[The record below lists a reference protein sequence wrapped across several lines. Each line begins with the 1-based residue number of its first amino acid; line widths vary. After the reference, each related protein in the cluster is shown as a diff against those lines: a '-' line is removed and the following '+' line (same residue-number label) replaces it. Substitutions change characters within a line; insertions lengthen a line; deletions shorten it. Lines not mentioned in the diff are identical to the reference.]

1 MKNQALLTQALLA
14 VAAMFALANPADA
27 QAVRNGLPPTTT
39 DSFVRNAG
47 AFAEQIYGDEGQGD
61 QLPPYEQFTQAH
73 RINQGIVGIRDAGL
87 TTGHGSMLP
96 NAWGG
101 DEFSMSGP
109 EFSQSGANGGTF
121 NFPLPSLPIPLPGA
135 GLPLPIPGAGL
146 PLPIPGAGGLPLPIP
161 GGLPVPPI
169 FNGGQDP
176 NLPGIP
182 PLPGLGETPFPM
194 SGPASG
200 AANPFPALPG
210 F

>member
-47 AFAEQIYGDEGQGD
+47 AFADAIYGDEGQGD
-61 QLPPYEQFTQAH
+61 QLPQYEHFTQDH
-73 RINQGIVGIRDAGL
+73 RINTGILGLRDAGL
-87 TTGHGSMLP
+87 TTGHGSVLP

-101 DEFSMSGP
+101 DEFTMSGP
-109 EFSQSGANGGTF
+109 EFSQSGTNFGSF
-121 NFPLPSLPIPLPGA
+121 NFPFPIPPIPLPPLPGA
-135 GLPLPIPGAGL
+135 GLPLPPLPGAGL
-146 PLPIPGAGGLPLPIP
+146 PFPPLPGAGLPTPP
-161 GGLPVPPI
+161 GAPI
-169 FNGGQDP
+169 FNAQEPG
-176 NLPGIP
+176 LPGIP
-182 PLPGLGETPFPM
+182 PLPGLGGAPFPM

-200 AANPFPALPG
+200 PANPFPTLPG

>member
-61 QLPPYEQFTQAH
+61 QLPPYEQFTQSH

-135 GLPLPIPGAGL
+135 GGIPLPFPVPGAGL
-146 PLPIPGAGGLPLPIP
+146 PLPIPG

-169 FNGGQDP
+169 FNGGQDL
-176 NLPGIP
+176 NLPGLP
-182 PLPGLGETPFPM
+182 PIPGLGEMPFPM
-194 SGPASG
+194 PGPGSGPSSGPASG
-200 AANPFPALPG
+200 PASPFPLP